1 MKWIQTLE
9 NRFYSFPCFLF
20 SYLLSSFLLLV
31 RSFAW
36 LSFSLS
42 LSLSLSLS
50 PINFFIYLLKVVWS
64 LCSKCLLVPEGGRVF
79 WMSFSCFF

>member
-1 MKWIQTLE
+1 MAWLNEMDTDARK
-9 NRFYSFPCFLF
+9 SV
-20 SYLLSSFLLLV
+20 LLLPLLPFFV
-31 RSFAW
+31 LTLVVPTA
-36 LSFSLS
+36 
-42 LSLSLSLS
+42 LS